1 MKTLGFTRP
10 ASKLQASVEEAEAMG
25 FRVFAAPSL
34 DVIPGD
40 PSEFER
46 LAHCIFEGIPIIFGS
61 TTAVDACSR
70 QFGGDFDEMLVGCDV
85 IAIGPETADRL
96 RECDVRVDLVPE
108 DYSSYGLLEI
118 VRSRY
123 VSGRI
128 AIVRSDRG
136 SRLLSDGL
144 REHGLE
150 TEDIAVYRL
159 READLGPEMSE
170 IMDMI
175 YAGCLDWMAFTSPMS
190 AESFFGRMRD
200 RYGDD

>member
-1 MKTLGFTRP
+1 M
-10 ASKLQASVEEAEAMG
+10 
-25 FRVFAAPSL
+25 
-34 DVIPGD
+34 
-40 PSEFER
+40 
-46 LAHCIFEGIPIIFGS
+46 
-61 TTAVDACSR
+61 
-70 QFGGDFDEMLVGCDV
+70 
-85 IAIGPETADRL
+85 
-96 RECDVRVDLVPE
+96 
-108 DYSSYGLLEI
+108 
-118 VRSRY
+118 RSRY